1 MALDTKREDKR
12 NGKNAKTAKS
22 EGKAKKLVKKE
33 GNIKDARKDGKKEVA
48 VKKKA
53 NLSFFAASRKFLEGV
68 VYELKK
74 VHWPGRRDVVIYTG
88 VVLVAVTLVGAVLW
102 IFDLILSQI
111 LIRIL

>member
-12 NGKNAKTAKS
+12 VGKNGKPVKS
-22 EGKAKKLVKKE
+22 EGKGKKLVKKE
-33 GNIKDARKDGKKEVA
+33 GSVKDARKDTKKPVPA
-48 VKKKA
+48 PKKPRVGFIA
-53 NLSFFAASRKFLEGV
+53 GTRKFLEGV
-68 VYELKK
+68 LYELKK

-88 VVLVAVTLVGAVLW
+88 VVLVAVILVGAVLW